1 MIKANRKKQHHYGV
15 NKMSEV
21 VGANFDNL
29 VEEFNLITHNL
40 ANVST
45 AGYKRR
51 CSSFSQVLESAL
63 SSQTDFVSGETEFS
77 SSIDFSQ
84 GGLKQTGRPLD
95 FALYGK
101 GFFVL
106 ETPEGPV
113 YTRSGTFQVNQNGQ
127 LSDTEGRLVA
137 GASGT
142 ISIPSTIGVSEI
154 SVSGDGTISG
164 GDGVSIGK
172 FSLVD
177 FGGNESK
184 LDSIGSG
191 CFRMPDE
198 AVVPSSAE
206 GLVVKQG
213 YQESSN
219 VQMIKELVDMIMV
232 SRLYEANMKYIS
244 SQNKA
249 TDSLL
254 SAANG

>member
-1 MIKANRKKQHHYGV
+1 
-15 NKMSEV
+15 MSEV
-21 VGANFDNL
+21 AGANLGNL
-29 VEEFNLITHNL
+29 VEEFGLITHNL

-45 AGYKRR
+45 VGYKRL
-51 CSSFSQVLESAL
+51 CSSFSQALESAL

-113 YTRSGTFQVNQNGQ
+113 YTRSGTFQLNQNGQ

-142 ISIPSTIGVSEI
+142 ISIPSTIGVSGI
-154 SVSGDGTISG
+154 SVSDDGTISG

-184 LDSIGSG
+184 LESIGSG
-191 CFRMPDE
+191 CFIMPDE
-198 AVVPSSAE
+198 SVVPSSAE

-232 SRLYEANMKYIS
+232 SRLYEANMKCIS
-244 SQNKA
+244 SQSKA